1 MIHAIH
7 NIMHFLVNKIII
19 MFREQI
25 EKHNSNIR

>member
-7 NIMHFLVNKIII
+7 NIEHFLVNKIII

-25 EKHNSNIR
+25 V

>member
-7 NIMHFLVNKIII
+7 KTEHFLMNIIII

-25 EKHNSNIR
+25 V

>member
-7 NIMHFLVNKIII
+7 NIEHFLVNKIII

-25 EKHNSNIR
+25 I